1 MKQLEDIAYKL
12 IHRIRKADE
21 KLKEYEPNLEDSFQ
35 EIKRQVEVIEKK
47 RRKRSFFY
55 WSFSAAALFV
65 LIFLFSW
72 FYNYE
77 KPYLGRNSSLAF
89 MDSIT
94 MKKCD
99 SIQLVV
105 AKQLLFL
112 KDDVSLV
119 YHANKTGNSV
129 SNKKMSE
136 DSVVLITQNQQ
147 HQIIVPYGKH
157 ASVTFADGTR
167 MQVNSGSKVVY
178 SDGFD
183 SNQREILVDGE
194 VYLQVAKSKDCP
206 FVVKTKN
213 FQVKVLGTEFNVSA
227 YQDDPSASVVLVNGS
242 VEVESKKQKTILE
255 PNQLAEIQT
264 RGISVKNI
272 DAYEYICWKDK
283 ILLLRDRPLNEVW
296 KKLERYYNCSIFSSP
311 ETDSIRLSGKLDLQ
325 DNISDVMDILSTSA
339 DFSYTLNE
347 KNHVYV
353 LSLIHI

>member
-178 SDGFD
+178 S
-183 SNQREILVDGE
+183 
-194 VYLQVAKSKDCP
+194 
-206 FVVKTKN
+206 
-213 FQVKVLGTEFNVSA
+213 
-227 YQDDPSASVVLVNGS
+227 
-242 VEVESKKQKTILE
+242 
-255 PNQLAEIQT
+255 
-264 RGISVKNI
+264 
-272 DAYEYICWKDK
+272 
-283 ILLLRDRPLNEVW
+283 
-296 KKLERYYNCSIFSSP
+296 
-311 ETDSIRLSGKLDLQ
+311 
-325 DNISDVMDILSTSA
+325 
-339 DFSYTLNE
+339 
-347 KNHVYV
+347 
-353 LSLIHI
+353 

>member
-1 MKQLEDIAYKL
+1 M
-12 IHRIRKADE
+12 
-21 KLKEYEPNLEDSFQ
+21 
-35 EIKRQVEVIEKK
+35 
-47 RRKRSFFY
+47 
-55 WSFSAAALFV
+55 
-65 LIFLFSW
+65 
-72 FYNYE
+72 
-77 KPYLGRNSSLAF
+77 
-89 MDSIT
+89 
-94 MKKCD
+94 
-99 SIQLVV
+99 
-105 AKQLLFL
+105 
-112 KDDVSLV
+112 
-119 YHANKTGNSV
+119 
-129 SNKKMSE
+129 
-136 DSVVLITQNQQ
+136 
-147 HQIIVPYGKH
+147 
-157 ASVTFADGTR
+157 
-167 MQVNSGSKVVY
+167 
-178 SDGFD
+178 
-183 SNQREILVDGE
+183 VDGE

-353 LSLIHI
+353 IVNK

>member
-1 MKQLEDIAYKL
+1 MCV
-12 IHRIRKADE
+12 KAE
-21 KLKEYEPNLEDSFQ
+21 N
-35 EIKRQVEVIEKK
+35 R
-47 RRKRSFFY
+47 
-55 WSFSAAALFV
+55 
-65 LIFLFSW
+65 
-72 FYNYE
+72 
-77 KPYLGRNSSLAF
+77 
-89 MDSIT
+89 M
-94 MKKCD
+94 
-99 SIQLVV
+99 
-105 AKQLLFL
+105 
-112 KDDVSLV
+112 
-119 YHANKTGNSV
+119 
-129 SNKKMSE
+129 
-136 DSVVLITQNQQ
+136 
-147 HQIIVPYGKH
+147 
-157 ASVTFADGTR
+157 VT
-167 MQVNSGSKVVY
+167 VY

-353 LSLIHI
+353 IVNK